1 MTLRVL
7 VVTPWFPN
15 DPTDATGNFV
25 RDSVE
30 ALRDEGV
37 ALSVLVTRPWTP
49 RIFAS
54 LHPDWDRPP
63 LRREKFDPTL
73 NLEVAHFPS
82 LPRGYWN
89 EMYGPLFRVGTR
101 SSMRR
106 IARRLSPQ
114 LIHAHTESVGCGVM
128 PLAKLLRLPVV
139 TTLHGINMQPRMLDT
154 DFKRRRLR
162 RGLRDTARVVIVGE
176 PLRAHFRAI
185 AGHDDHFRVVP
196 NGFSV
201 PEQSSARAP
210 LESSATLRWIS
221 VSNLHEGKGIDLTL
235 NALAALNRVGLV
247 DWSYDVIGD
256 GAERASLET
265 LANALGVGDK
275 VIFRGRLPHD
285 ETVRL
290 VGNADAFVLPSYR
303 EAFGVAYL
311 EAMALGLL
319 AIGVEGQGPAAF
331 IESNNTGLLV
341 RPNDVES
348 LSAAMKF
355 AYCNR
360 EEARPIAM
368 AGQRRVR
375 AEFTWRRHAEK
386 LVAVYEEAID
396 AP

>member
-30 ALRDEGV
+30 ALRDAGV

-54 LHPDWDRPP
+54 LHSDWDRPP
-63 LRREKFDPTL
+63 LRREKFDPML
-73 NLEVAHFPS
+73 NLEVAHYPS
-82 LPRGYWN
+82 LPRGYWS
-89 EMYGPLFRVGTR
+89 EAHGPLFRVGTR
-101 SSMRR
+101 GSIRR
-106 IARRLSPQ
+106 IARRLAPQ
-114 LIHAHTESVGCGVM
+114 LVHAHTESVGCGVM
-128 PLAKLLRLPVV
+128 PVAKLLRLPVV
-139 TTLHGINMQPRMLDT
+139 VTLHGINTQRRMLDT

-162 RGLRDTARVVIVGE
+162 RGLRDAARVVLVGE
-176 PLRAHFRAI
+176 PLRAHFRAL

-201 PEQSSARAP
+201 PEQSSAHAP

-221 VSNLHEGKGIDLTL
+221 VSNLHEGKGVDLTL
-235 NALAALNRVGLV
+235 SALAALNRAGLA

-256 GAERASLET
+256 GAERASVER
-265 LANALGVGDK
+265 LADSLGLADK
-275 VIFRGRLPHD
+275 VTFRGRLPHD
-285 ETVRL
+285 ETMRS

-331 IESNNTGLLV
+331 IGSKNTGLLV

-355 AYCNR
+355 VYCNR
-360 EEARPIAM
+360 DEARQIAM
-368 AGQRRVR
+368 AGQRHVR

-386 LVAVYEEAID
+386 LMAVYEETID
-396 AP
+396 AQ